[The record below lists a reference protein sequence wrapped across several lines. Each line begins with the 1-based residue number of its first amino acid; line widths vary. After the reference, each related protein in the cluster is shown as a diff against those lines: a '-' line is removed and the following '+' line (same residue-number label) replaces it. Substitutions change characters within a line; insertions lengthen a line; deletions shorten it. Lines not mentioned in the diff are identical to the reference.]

1 MKEKLLQVN
10 NMVKWFPVKKW
21 FFEKQRYVKAVD
33 DVSFDLY
40 KGETLGIAGESGCGK
55 STLLRTV
62 LRLIEPT
69 SGTIVYNGTD
79 ITRIPRRELR
89 KTRQHMQIVFQDPY
103 SALDGRMRVGKI
115 IEEPLIIN
123 NLYPNKKMRKARVE
137 ELMQQVGLDPSYA
150 DRYPHEFS
158 GGQRQRIVIA
168 RALATNP
175 QLLVCDEAVSALDV
189 SVRAQ
194 VLNLLEDLQDEL
206 KLTYL
211 FISHDLS
218 VIEHI
223 CDRVAIMYLGKIVE
237 IGSKDEI
244 FNNPQHPY
252 TKALLSAIPK
262 VGQRNRTDRIILQGD
277 IPSPVNPPEGCRFH
291 TRCPYAT
298 EQCKT
303 VPAMV
308 DVNNGHMVACHLCAP
323 NSATV
328 HKDELSCEADCG
340 CKLK

>member
-1 MKEKLLQVN
+1 MEQKQSEKLLQVDGL
-10 NMVKWFPVKKW
+10 VKWFPVKKW
-21 FFEKQRYVKAVD
+21 FFEKKANVKAVD
-33 DVSFDLY
+33 GVSFDVC

-55 STLLRTV
+55 STLLRTF

-69 SGTIVYNGTD
+69 NGTITYCGTD
-79 ITRIPRRELR
+79 ITHMKKRELR
-89 KTRQHMQIVFQDPY
+89 KIRQHMQIVFQDPY
-103 SALDGRMRVGKI
+103 SALDGRMKVGKI
-115 IEEPLIIN
+115 IEEPMIIN
-123 NLYPNKKMRKARVE
+123 KIYKTKKERMARVA
-137 ELMQQVGLDPSYA
+137 ELMDQVGLDPSYV

-175 QLLVCDEAVSALDV
+175 DLLVCDEAVSALDV

-194 VLNLLEDLQDEL
+194 ILNLLDEL
-206 KLTYL
+206 QEKLNLTYV

-223 CDRVAIMYLGKIVE
+223 CDRVAVMYLGKIVE
-237 IGSKDEI
+237 IGAKDDI

-262 VGQRNRTDRIILQGD
+262 VGQRDRSDRIIIQGD
-277 IPSPVNPPEGCRFH
+277 IPSPVNPPVGCHFH

-298 EQCKT
+298 ENCKND
-303 VPAMV
+303 PPMI
-308 DVNNGHMVACHLCAP
+308 DLGNGHLVACHLCG
-323 NSATV
+323 
-328 HKDELSCEADCG
+328 G
-340 CKLK
+340 CAAEQEG